1 MTCPHC
7 TNEVRIAVACAHCK
21 HEIAL
26 PLQFAALSPRTRHA
40 APSLKVLAVIGVAVV
55 VLTFAWN
62 LSAARQAC
70 RAGGWDVESARVCG
84 DR

>member
-1 MTCPHC
+1 MTWPHC
-7 TNEVRIAVACAHCK
+7 SNEVRIAVVCPHCT

-26 PLQFAALSPRTRHA
+26 PLQSPLSPWIRHV
-40 APSLKVLAVIGVAVV
+40 APSLKGLALIGVAVV

-70 RAGGWDVESARVCG
+70 RAGGWDVQNARVCG

>member
-7 TNEVRIAVACAHCK
+7 TNEVHIAVVCTHCK
-21 HEIAL
+21 HEMLYRFKSA
-26 PLQFAALSPRTRHA
+26 PLSPWARHA
-40 APSLKVLAVIGVAVV
+40 AASLKVLAVIGVAVV

-70 RAGGWDVESARVCG
+70 RAGGWDLQNARVCG